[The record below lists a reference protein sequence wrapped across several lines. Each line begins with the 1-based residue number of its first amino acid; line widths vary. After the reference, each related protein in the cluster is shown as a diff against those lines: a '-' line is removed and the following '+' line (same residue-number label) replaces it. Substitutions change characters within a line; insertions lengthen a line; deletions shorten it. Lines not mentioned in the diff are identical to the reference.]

1 MKSIKTKKRLI
12 RLSFPHKHHRTH
24 LQNKGITLSTTF
36 ILQKQDVLDYVNEF
50 MPEYSVESVHLNR
63 SFCARVPRRCIL
75 TCHIEDGTIKM
86 LLTVTE
92 DKATLR
98 SDLSTDY
105 GDFKAESD
113 AVRCRSFLLHYS
125 LRKIIM
131 R

>member
-63 SFCARVPRRCIL
+63 SFCARVPLKLCI
-75 TCHIEDGTIKM
+75 D
-86 LLTVTE
+86 
-92 DKATLR
+92 
-98 SDLSTDY
+98 S
-105 GDFKAESD
+105 AEIVHVFR
-113 AVRCRSFLLHYS
+113 AVAY
-125 LRKIIM
+125 
-131 R
+131 